1 MTRNDSSESASATAN
16 NKSSWI
22 SETGNKELKW
32 GANNV
37 SSNWESN
44 TNKGTL
50 WGTVDSQSILEYSNN
65 GLLWPANDQ
74 NNSSPLE
81 SNENGKSCTTFEKFN
96 KNGST

>member
-22 SETGNKELKW
+22 SETGNKEL
-32 GANNV
+32 
-37 SSNWESN
+37 NWVSN

-50 WGTVDSQSILEYSNN
+50 WGTVDSQSILEYSSN
-65 GLLWPANDQ
+65 GSLWPANDQ
-74 NNSSPLE
+74 NNGSPLE
-81 SNENGKSCTTFEKFN
+81 SNKNGKSCTTFEKFN